1 MRRNGSSEK
10 GSDSNPE
17 TMSYFAV
24 TAHHPG
30 PQTYLDRVQQARQA
44 VDIPVIA
51 SLNGITDSGWTEYAR
66 LFQEA
71 GASALELNVFFVPSD
86 LSLDGAAV
94 ERRHIDILRAV
105 KRVVTIPVAVKL
117 APYFSAVGHLVR
129 QLDEAGADGCV
140 LFNRFYQPDIDL
152 ASLALRRDLEL
163 STRAEIRLPLLWV
176 GILAGKVRGSLAAA
190 SGVETADEVVKFLLA
205 GADTVMTTSALLRYG
220 IGHMR
225 NLLNGL
231 TDWLDARNVAGV
243 GAIRGRLS
251 HSQRRRSDRVRAC
264 QLHQH
269 PAGLVGRKPAV
280 SDGSCDTRGR
290 GFVATHTRAAT
301 GHEPRMRAGTSATDR
316 PPGTR
321 RFVVTARQEVSSRKP
336 NATSR
341 CRTARTAC
349 RGCPPPRRCR

>member
-1 MRRNGSSEK
+1 MDLTTTYLGLSLKNPLVASASPLTRDIDNIRRLEDAGAAAVVLPSIFEEQIRHEEDETERLVAK

-30 PQTYLDRVQQARQA
+30 PQTYLDRVRQARKA

-51 SLNGITDSGWTEYAR
+51 SLNGITDTGWTEYAR

-86 LSLDGAAV
+86 LSLNGAAV

-117 APYFSAVGHLVR
+117 APYFSAVGHFVH

-152 ASLALRRDLEL
+152 ASLALQRDLDL

-220 IGHMR
+220 IGHIR

-231 TDWLDARNVAGV
+231 TEWLDARNVAGI

-251 HSQRRRSDRVRAC
+251 YSSVADPTAFERANYISIL
-264 QLHQH
+264 Q
-269 PAGLVGRKPAV
+269 GW
-280 SDGSCDTRGR
+280 
-290 GFVATHTRAAT
+290 
-301 GHEPRMRAGTSATDR
+301 SAENR
-316 PPGTR
+316 P
-321 RFVVTARQEVSSRKP
+321 
-336 NATSR
+336 
-341 CRTARTAC
+341 
-349 RGCPPPRRCR
+349 

>member
-1 MRRNGSSEK
+1 MHTFRNQDCCAARR
-10 GSDSNPE
+10 
-17 TMSYFAV
+17 
-24 TAHHPG
+24 
-30 PQTYLDRVQQARQA
+30 R
-44 VDIPVIA
+44 IPVIA
-51 SLNGITDSGWTEYAR
+51 SLNGTTDTGWIEYAR

-86 LSLDGAAV
+86 LSVNGTAV

-105 KRVVTIPVAVKL
+105 KRVVTIPVSVKL
-117 APYFSAVGHLVR
+117 APYFSAMRNLVR
-129 QLDEAGADGCV
+129 QLDEAGADGYV

-176 GILAGKVRGSLAAA
+176 GILPGKIRGSLAAA

-231 TDWLDARNVAGV
+231 TDWLDARDVAGV

-251 HSQRRRSDRVRAC
+251 HSSVANSSAFERANYISIL
-264 QLHQH
+264 QGWSAS
-269 PAGLVGRKPAV
+269 PA
-280 SDGSCDTRGR
+280 
-290 GFVATHTRAAT
+290 
-301 GHEPRMRAGTSATDR
+301 
-316 PPGTR
+316 PPNLS
-321 RFVVTARQEVSSRKP
+321 E
-336 NATSR
+336 
-341 CRTARTAC
+341 
-349 RGCPPPRRCR
+349 